1 MTLRWVPGWNG
12 LTEPEAVSY
21 VAAVEAADG
30 EPLEFGVAKAIND
43 FVLGCKQDKIW
54 DAIKACCILAGARTL
69 NGALV
74 PLVGAA
80 PTNVGPF
87 VSGDYNRETG
97 LKGGGSGSGKILD
110 TNYTNDATPQNSNHN
125 VLWVSSADD
134 TGTGV
139 LYLDSGDITAGD
151 NGFGRSSTVSNLFSR
166 NRGAASAAI
175 ITGAGASTGFLGSNR
190 SNAGNYEFRYGGSN
204 VTVTASSSTPTST
217 NILLFGRG
225 PSTFVTNARLAF
237 YSIGESL
244 DLAKL
249 DTRVTRLMNLITYT
263 QTAGLPDLSVMD
275 MDAAAYI
282 GGAYRAG
289 GTLS

>member
-30 EPLEFGVAKAIND
+30 QDLEFGVARAIND
-43 FVLGCKQDKIW
+43 FVVGCKNDGIW
-54 DAIKACCILAGARTL
+54 DAIKASCILAGARTL
-69 NGALV
+69 AGALV
-74 PLVGAA
+74 PLVGTA
-80 PTNVGPF
+80 PTNYNF

-97 LKGGGSGSGKILD
+97 LVGDGSTKYLD
-110 TNYTNDATPQNSNHN
+110 SNRNNNADPQNSNHN

-134 TGTGV
+134 TGTGI
-139 LYLDSGDITAGD
+139 LYLDSGDFTAGD
-151 NGFGRSSTVSNLFSR
+151 NGFGRSSTAANLFSR
-166 NRGAASAAI
+166 NRGAASAAV

-217 NILLFGRG
+217 NIRLFGRN
-225 PSTFVTNARLAF
+225 SALYVTNARLAF

-244 DLAKL
+244 DLEKL
-249 DTRVTRLMNLITYT
+249 DTRVTRLIQ
-263 QTAGLPDLSVMD
+263 QTAFSINTGLDGSIYDIDTLRYVN
-275 MDAAAYI
+275 AGYA
-282 GGAYRAG
+282 AG
-289 GTLS
+289 GTLT